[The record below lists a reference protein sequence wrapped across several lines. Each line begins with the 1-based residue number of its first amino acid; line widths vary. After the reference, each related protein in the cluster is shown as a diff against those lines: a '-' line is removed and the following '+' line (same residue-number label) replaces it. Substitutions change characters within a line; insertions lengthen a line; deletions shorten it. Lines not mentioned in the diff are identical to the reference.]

1 MKNIINLLKKKKFIP
16 LDRFINIALY
26 DKKFGYYNKYNP
38 FGKDGDYITSPLVSN
53 LFGEM
58 IAIWCV
64 AFWENLGKPKK
75 IIILEM
81 GPGDGKLCN
90 DLLKAFKNFEHF
102 YNCLEIKLIEKS
114 AKLKKIQKKK
124 IKNNKVLWIKKIQEL
139 NKGPV
144 IFLCNEFF
152 DALPIKQI
160 YIKKKL
166 FFEKFVG
173 LDKSEKKI
181 KFLKKH
187 AKKCLVKNINKLKL
201 NSNGGIVEYPAEAIK
216 YLELMAKKINEL
228 GGGLLI
234 IDYGYTVQKNIN
246 TLQSVRNHKYINI
259 LSKPG
264 LSDITHHINYQLFLK
279 TLNTNNLTSENVV
292 TQNEFL
298 QKLGIINRAN
308 ILSNKIS
315 FKEKT
320 NIFYQLNKLLNPNE
334 MGKLFKVLFAHRKN
348 VKFSLGFK

>member
-1 MKNIINLLKKKKFIP
+1 
-16 LDRFINIALY
+16 
-26 DKKFGYYNKYNP
+26 
-38 FGKDGDYITSPLVSN
+38 
-53 LFGEM
+53 
-58 IAIWCV
+58 
-64 AFWENLGKPKK
+64 
-75 IIILEM
+75 
-81 GPGDGKLCN
+81 
-90 DLLKAFKNFEHF
+90 
-102 YNCLEIKLIEKS
+102 
-114 AKLKKIQKKK
+114 
-124 IKNNKVLWIKKIQEL
+124 
-139 NKGPV
+139 
-144 IFLCNEFF
+144 
-152 DALPIKQI
+152 
-160 YIKKKL
+160 
-166 FFEKFVG
+166 
-173 LDKSEKKI
+173 
-181 KFLKKH
+181 
-187 AKKCLVKNINKLKL
+187 
-201 NSNGGIVEYPAEAIK
+201 
-216 YLELMAKKINEL
+216 MAKKINEL